1 MAWSWKIGRL
11 AGIQLYMHWTFL
23 LLIAFIGYLYFS
35 RGATLAAALLGIAF
49 VLALFGCVVLH
60 ELGHALM
67 ARRFGVPTRD
77 ITLLPIGGMARM
89 QRIPEH
95 PTQELLVAIAGPAV
109 NVVIA
114 AILAVILGLM
124 GQLGEAGYT
133 GLLEI
138 GRGNFLANLMWVNLI
153 LVVFNLLPAFP
164 MDGGRVLRA
173 TLAYFLPY
181 TTATTI
187 AATAGQAMA
196 MLFGFIGLI
205 GGSPILL
212 FIALFVFLGASAE
225 SQQTQVRALLSNV
238 AVEDAML
245 IRFRTLGAGATLGT
259 AVDELLAGSQQDFPV
274 LDGDRY
280 VGMLMRKNLLENLAS
295 LGRDASIDP
304 LVARDCLVVDRR
316 DSLNDVIRDMQEK
329 GCSSVPVFSGD
340 RLAGVL
346 TLENVGE
353 FMMVQSANWQ
363 RRGPRQAA
371 VPVEPAAAGPAHGVA
386 SAGASLADGTAPA
399 NEAGRPYGEVVSYDV
414 GDPAPPSSAGE
425 RTGAD

>member
-35 RGATLAAALLGIAF
+35 RGATLGAALLGIAF

-77 ITLLPIGGMARM
+77 ITLLPIGGVARM

-124 GQLGEAGYT
+124 GELRGAGYT

-153 LVVFNLLPAFP
+153 LVVFNMLPAFP

-196 MLFGFIGLI
+196 VLFGFVGLI

-245 IRFRTLGAGATLGT
+245 IRFRTLHAGATLGT

-274 LDGDRY
+274 LDGTQY
-280 VGMLMRKNLLENLAS
+280 VGMLMRKTLLENLAS

-304 LVARDCLVVDRR
+304 LVSRDCLSVDRR
-316 DSLNDVIRDMQEK
+316 DSLSDVIRDMQEQ
-329 GCSSVPVFSGD
+329 GCTSVAVFAGD

-353 FMMVQSANWQ
+353 FMMVQSANWH
-363 RRGPRQAA
+363 RRGPRRPA
-371 VPVEPAAAGPAHGVA
+371 VASQPDGAAAAHGPAFEHETVV
-386 SAGASLADGTAPA
+386 PY
-399 NEAGRPYGEVVSYDV
+399 EAGDRGPHTTSL
-414 GDPAPPSSAGE
+414 
-425 RTGAD
+425 

>member
-23 LLIAFIGYLYFS
+23 LLIAFIGYLYLS
-35 RGATLAAALLGIAF
+35 RGATPAAALLGIAF

-114 AILAVILGLM
+114 AVLAVILGLT
-124 GQLGEAGYT
+124 GQLGEASYT

-153 LVVFNLLPAFP
+153 LVVFNMLPAFP

-196 MLFGFIGLI
+196 VLFGFIGLTQ
-205 GGSPILL
+205 GVPMLL

-245 IRFRTLGAGATLGT
+245 IRFRTLRGGATLGT

-274 LDGDRY
+274 LEGSRY
-280 VGMLMRKNLLENLAS
+280 VGMLMRKDLLGSLAE
-295 LGRDASIDP
+295 LGRDAAIDP
-304 LVARDCLVVDRR
+304 LVTRDCLVVDRR
-316 DSLNDVIRDMQEK
+316 DSLSDVIRDMQER

-340 RLAGVL
+340 RLVGVL

-353 FMMVQSANWQ
+353 FMMVQSAKWQ
-363 RRGPRQAA
+363 PRGPRRAA
-371 VPVEPAAAGPAHGVA
+371 VPTEPYGGASVSGPHTPRGLA
-386 SAGASLADGTAPA
+386 SAT
-399 NEAGRPYGEVVSYDV
+399 EAGQAYGDVVAYEA
-414 GDPAPPSSAGE
+414 GDSKPPTA
-425 RTGAD
+425 

>member
-23 LLIAFIGYLYFS
+23 LLIAFVGYLYFS
-35 RGATLAAALLGIAF
+35 RGATLGAALLGIAF

-124 GQLGEAGYT
+124 GQLREAGYT

-153 LVVFNLLPAFP
+153 LVVFNMLPAFP

-181 TTATTI
+181 ATATTI

-196 MLFGFIGLI
+196 VLFGFVGLI

-245 IRFRTLGAGATLGT
+245 IRFRTLQAGATLGT

-274 LDGDRY
+274 LDGTHY
-280 VGMLMRKNLLENLAS
+280 AGMLMRKNILENLAN

-304 LVARDCLVVDRR
+304 LVSRDCLSVDRR
-316 DSLNDVIRDMQEK
+316 DPLSDVIRDMQEK
-329 GCSSVPVFSGD
+329 GCTSVTVFSGD

-353 FMMVQSANWQ
+353 FMMVQSANWR
-363 RRGPRQAA
+363 RRGPRRPAVASQSHGQAA
-371 VPVEPAAAGPAHGVA
+371 AHEPAYEHEAVVPY
-386 SAGASLADGTAPA
+386 
-399 NEAGRPYGEVVSYDV
+399 EAGDKGSHMTSP
-414 GDPAPPSSAGE
+414 
-425 RTGAD
+425 

>member
-35 RGATLAAALLGIAF
+35 RGATLGAALLGIAF

-77 ITLLPIGGMARM
+77 ITLLPIGGVARM

-114 AILAVILGLM
+114 AILAVILGTM
-124 GQLGEAGYT
+124 GELREAGYT

-153 LVVFNLLPAFP
+153 LVVFNMLPAFP

-196 MLFGFIGLI
+196 VLFGFVGLI
-205 GGSPILL
+205 GGSPVLL

-245 IRFRTLGAGATLGT
+245 IRFRTLHAGATLGT

-274 LDGDRY
+274 LDGTQY
-280 VGMLMRKNLLENLAS
+280 VGMLMRQNLLENLAN

-304 LVARDCLVVDRR
+304 LVSRDCLSVDRR
-316 DSLNDVIRDMQEK
+316 DSLSDVIRDMQEK
-329 GCSSVPVFSGD
+329 GCTSVAVFADD

-353 FMMVQSANWQ
+353 FMMVQSANWH
-363 RRGPRQAA
+363 RRGPRRPAVASQPGGAA
-371 VPVEPAAAGPAHGVA
+371 AAHEPAFEHEAVVPY
-386 SAGASLADGTAPA
+386 
-399 NEAGRPYGEVVSYDV
+399 EAGDHGPHTTSL
-414 GDPAPPSSAGE
+414 
-425 RTGAD
+425 

>member
-23 LLIAFIGYLYFS
+23 LLIAFIGYLYLS
-35 RGATLAAALLGIAF
+35 RGATLGAALLGIAF
-49 VLALFGCVVLH
+49 ILALFGCVVLH

-109 NVVIA
+109 NVAIA
-114 AILAVILGLM
+114 AILAVTLWVM
-124 GQLGEAGYT
+124 GQLGGASYS
-133 GLLEI
+133 GLLEV

-153 LVVFNLLPAFP
+153 LVVFNMLPAFP

-196 MLFGFIGLI
+196 VLFGFIGLLS
-205 GGSPILL
+205 GNPILL

-245 IRFRTLGAGATLGT
+245 LRFRTLRPETTVGT

-274 LDGDRY
+274 LDGTRY
-280 VGMLMRKNLLENLAS
+280 IGMLTRKSLLENLAN
-295 LGRDASIDP
+295 LGRDASIAP
-304 LVARDCLVVDRR
+304 LVSRDCLSVDRR

-329 GCSSVPVFSGD
+329 GCTSVAVFAGD
-340 RLAGVL
+340 DLVGVL

-353 FMMVQSANWQ
+353 FMMVQSARGHRSGQ
-363 RRGPRQAA
+363 RRQPGRNGRYDAPEPPEAIEPQA
-371 VPVEPAAAGPAHGVA
+371 
-386 SAGASLADGTAPA
+386 
-399 NEAGRPYGEVVSYDV
+399 
-414 GDPAPPSSAGE
+414 AGE
-425 RTGAD
+425 RMGVSWGGVGRSTSA